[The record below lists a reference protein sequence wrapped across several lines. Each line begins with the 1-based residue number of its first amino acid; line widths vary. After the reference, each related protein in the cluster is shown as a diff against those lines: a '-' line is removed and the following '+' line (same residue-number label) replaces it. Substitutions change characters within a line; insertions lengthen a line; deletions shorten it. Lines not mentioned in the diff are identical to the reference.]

1 MRKREYTHVQ
11 ILLPEMEAMMGEGK
25 TKRGRQ
31 GIQISG
37 QVLWETG

>member
-11 ILLPEMEAMMGEGK
+11 ILLPEMEAMMGKGK

-37 QVLWETG
+37 QVLWEKG